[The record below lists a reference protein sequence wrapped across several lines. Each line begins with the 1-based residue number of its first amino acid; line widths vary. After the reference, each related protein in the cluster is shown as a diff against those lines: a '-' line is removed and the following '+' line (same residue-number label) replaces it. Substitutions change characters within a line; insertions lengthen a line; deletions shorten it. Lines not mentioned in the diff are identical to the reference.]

1 MKELNAVI
9 DKVTQS
15 IIERSKPTR
24 DTYLKRMQAA
34 EGKVNRAKLSC
45 GNIAHACAA
54 ESKDDKQR
62 YTRSEAPNF
71 GIITAYNDM
80 LSAHQPF
87 ATYPDLIK
95 SAARDYGATAQV
107 AGGVPAMCDGVT
119 QGQDGMELSLFSRD
133 VIAMSAAVA
142 LSHQCFDGA
151 IYLGVCDKIIPGLMI
166 ATASFGHLPTIM
178 LPAGPMPSGLP
189 NEKKAAVRQEYAA
202 GTTGKEQLLAAEMGS
217 YHSPGTC
224 TFYGTANTNQLMMEM
239 MGLHLPGAS
248 FVNPNTPLREAL
260 TQYGVKRLTQL
271 VFGGANFTPAYKILS
286 EKNFVNGL
294 VGLLASGG
302 STNLVI
308 HIIAMAR
315 GVGIILT
322 LKDLSELSAVVPLI
336 NRVYPNGMAD
346 INGFQAAG
354 GMPVFINELL
364 SEGLLHKDVHSVA
377 GNNLSDYLKTPTLN
391 KSKQLEWQ
399 QKELSSH
406 AYDILAPIK
415 KPHSSTS
422 GLVMLDGNLGKA
434 IIKTSALKPDQFVIS
449 GPCKIFHDQH
459 AVKVA
464 YEAGELDCDSVCVI
478 RFQGPQANG
487 MPELHGLTPILS
499 NVQAKGYK
507 VALVTDGRMS
517 GASGKVPAAIH
528 VSPEATAGG
537 AISQLQEGDIITI
550 DAHKGVLHADVKA
563 LQEREK
569 ASCDLD
575 HYYSGC
581 GRELFNGFRQ
591 QVGNATEGA
600 SVLFDHTE
608 TVKSED

>member
-1 MKELNAVI
+1 MKDLNAIVHS
-9 DKVTQS
+9 VTQD

-24 DTYLKRMQAA
+24 QAYLERMHRA
-34 EGKVNRAKLSC
+34 EGNVNRANLTC

-54 ESKDDKQR
+54 EKNSDKQL
-62 YTRSEAPNF
+62 YTQTNAPNI
-71 GIITAYNDM
+71 GIVTAYNDM

-87 ATYPDLIK
+87 ASYPDIIK
-95 SAARDYGATAQV
+95 QAANKVGATAQV

-133 VIAMSAAVA
+133 VIAMAAAVA

-178 LPAGPMPSGLP
+178 MPAGPMPSGLP
-189 NEKKAAVRQEYAA
+189 NEEKAAVRQEYAA
-202 GTTGKEQLLAAEMGS
+202 GKTNKDNLLAAEMSS
-217 YHSPGTC
+217 YHAPGTC
-224 TFYGTANTNQLMMEM
+224 TFYGTANTNQLIMEM

-260 TQYGVKRLTQL
+260 TRYGVERLTQL
-271 VFGGANFTPAYKILS
+271 VYGSEDYTPAYEILS

-315 GVGIILT
+315 GAGVILT
-322 LKDLSELSAVVPLI
+322 LEDISTLSSAVPLI
-336 NRVYPNGMAD
+336 SKVYPNGMAD
-346 INGFQAAG
+346 INAFQAVG

-364 SEGLLHKDVHSVA
+364 SEGFLHNDVKTVFGSQ
-377 GNNLSDYLKTPTLN
+377 LEDYLRTPILDEN
-391 KSKQLEWQ
+391 DQLEWQ
-399 QKELSSH
+399 QQELASSS
-406 AYDILAPIK
+406 YDILATIK
-415 KPHSSTS
+415 KPHSKHG
-422 GLVMLDGNLGKA
+422 GLELLTGNLGKS
-434 IIKTSALKPDQFVIS
+434 IIKTSAIKPEQMKIVA
-449 GPCKIFHDQH
+449 PCKIFHDQQS
-459 AVKVA
+459 VKVA
-464 YEAGELDCDSVCVI
+464 YEAGELDCDVVCVI

-487 MPELHGLTPILS
+487 MPELHSLTPLLS

-528 VSPEATAGG
+528 VSPEANAGG
-537 AISQLQEGDIITI
+537 AISQLRDGDIITVDSI
-550 DAHKGVLHADVKA
+550 NGILNAEASDGLTSI
-563 LQEREK
+563 ESREK
-569 ASCDLD
+569 ISADIS
-575 HYYSGC
+575 HYHSGC
-581 GRELFNGFRQ
+581 GRELFDIFRQ
-591 QVGNATEGA
+591 RVSTAAEGA
-600 SVLFDHTE
+600 CALFD
-608 TVKSED
+608 SGQ

>member
-1 MKELNAVI
+1 MKDLNPQI
-9 DKVTQS
+9 DQVTQA

-24 DTYLKRMQAA
+24 DAYLERMQNA
-34 EGKVNRAKLSC
+34 EGRVNRAKLSC

-62 YTRSEAPNF
+62 YTRSDAPNF
-71 GIITAYNDM
+71 GIVTAYNDM

-95 SAARDYGATAQV
+95 AAANKVGATAQV

-189 NEKKAAVRQEYAA
+189 NEQKAAVRQEYAA
-202 GTTGKEQLLAAEMGS
+202 GKTGKDQLLATEMGS

-224 TFYGTANTNQLMMEM
+224 TFYGTANTNQLIMEI

-260 TQYGVKRLTQL
+260 TTYGVERLAKL
-271 VFGGANFTPAYKILS
+271 VYGGEHFTPAYAILS
-286 EKNFVNGL
+286 ELNFVNGL

-315 GVGIILT
+315 GAGVILT
-322 LKDLSELSAVVPLI
+322 LEDLSALSSVVPLI
-336 NRVYPNGMAD
+336 MRVYPNGVAD

-364 SEGLLHKDVHSVA
+364 SEGLLHNDVNSVT
-377 GNNLSDYLKTPTLN
+377 GNQLSDYLTTPILN
-391 KSKQLEWQ
+391 KKNQLEWEQ
-399 QKELSSH
+399 QELKSS
-406 AYDILAPIK
+406 AYEILATID
-415 KPHSSTS
+415 KPHSNTS
-422 GLVMLDGNLGKA
+422 GLVMLNGNLGKA
-434 IIKTSALKPDQFVIS
+434 IIKTSALKTEQLSIS
-449 GPCKIFHDQH
+449 APCKIFHDQH

-464 YEAGELDCDSVCVI
+464 YEAGELDCDIVCVV

-499 NVQAKGYK
+499 NLQAKGYK
-507 VALVTDGRMS
+507 IALVTDGRMS

-528 VSPEATAGG
+528 VSPEANAGG
-537 AISQLQEGDIITI
+537 VISQLQEGDIITI
-550 DAHKGVLHADVKA
+550 DAHQGILQADVA
-563 LQEREK
+563 NLNEREK
-569 ASCDLD
+569 VTADLD
-575 HYYSGC
+575 HYHSGC

-591 QVGNATEGA
+591 HVGNAAEGA
-600 SVLFDHTE
+600 CVLFE
-608 TVKSED
+608 REDS